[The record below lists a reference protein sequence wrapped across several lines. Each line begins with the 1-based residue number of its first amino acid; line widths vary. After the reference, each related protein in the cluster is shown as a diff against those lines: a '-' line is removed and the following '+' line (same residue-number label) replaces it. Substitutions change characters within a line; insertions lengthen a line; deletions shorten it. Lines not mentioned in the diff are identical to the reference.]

1 MTDAEMLHFYS
12 SLSEEERVDLHP
24 LKRTKIAT
32 PPKKKGS
39 QPTAAEICY
48 FHSSSDTEPTA
59 PVPTVPSPKKSKSST
74 KKVTI
79 EQPNMATY
87 ENESDLEITK
97 EVQHQ
102 AARRLRQMAQ
112 AAKRRPGLRSSA

>member
-1 MTDAEMLHFYS
+1 MKRAKIASSSKKKRSQLTAAEISHFYS
-12 SLSEEERVDLHP
+12 SSN
-24 LKRTKIAT
+24 
-32 PPKKKGS
+32 
-39 QPTAAEICY
+39 
-48 FHSSSDTEPTA
+48 TEPIA

-79 EQPNMATY
+79 EQPDVAAD

-102 AARRLRQMAQ
+102 AARTLRQPKQ
-112 AAKRRPGLRSSA
+112 LKGDQGCVVHLDLGCFLTSVT